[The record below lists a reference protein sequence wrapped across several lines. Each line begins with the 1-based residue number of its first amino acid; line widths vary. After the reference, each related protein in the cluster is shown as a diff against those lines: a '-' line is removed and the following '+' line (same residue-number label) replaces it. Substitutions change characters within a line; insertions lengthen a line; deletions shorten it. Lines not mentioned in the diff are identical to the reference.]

1 GDLQHLGFKRAQ
13 VFRQEVARFL
23 GGNFSE
29 LDDRIDDR
37 LEATMAERNG
47 TQHDFFRKL
56 LSFGFNHQNGVR
68 RTGDNEVELRLGHLV
83 EMRVQNVLAI
93 DVANAC
99 RADRAHEWNAGQ
111 RQSCRGGNHRND
123 VRIVLE
129 VVLQNGHNN
138 LRVVLVA
145 FHEERADRAVD
156 QAGNARLVFAR
167 TAFTLEVAA
176 GDLARSERL
185 FLVVDG
191 EREEILARLRLLRRN
206 DGGEND
212 GLTVGGQ

>member
-1 GDLQHLGFKRAQ
+1 
-13 VFRQEVARFL
+13 
-23 GGNFSE
+23 
-29 LDDRIDDR
+29 
-37 LEATMAERNG
+37 
-47 TQHDFFRKL
+47 
-56 LSFGFNHQNGVR
+56 
-68 RTGDNEVELRLGHLV
+68 
-83 EMRVQNVLAI
+83 
-93 DVANAC
+93 
-99 RADRAHEWNAGQ
+99 
-111 RQSCRGGNHRND
+111 
-123 VRIVLE
+123 
-129 VVLQNGHNN
+129 NGHNN

-156 QAGNARLVFAR
+156 QAGNERLVFAR

-212 GLTVGGQ
+212 GLTVGGQNGAVCLAGDLARFEDERTPSPFDLDFMFLEHVLSLRVGPASVQSPFHSWDQPRARQRDACNQASCNPAP